1 METRWTEK
9 QGTGIGRHR
18 TPAVGTHNLTRLN
31 GSQQGQMD
39 HLWLGVGLTSLM
51 QGGEKKSIFFNVS
64 R

>member
-9 QGTGIGRHR
+9 QGTGIVRHL

-39 HLWLGVGLTSLM
+39 HLWLGVGLTSDA
-51 QGGEKKSIFFNVS
+51 GWEKNPFF
-64 R
+64 